1 MKLAVNPNRMNNLR
15 LRRRLV
21 VAKRGHKLLKD
32 KQDELMRQFMELID
46 TVKGERNR
54 VEKRLISALKRFS
67 IARSTLSREEL
78 YELFALP
85 GVTPTLSVRQKQVLN
100 LKIPS
105 FELTLKGDIIS
116 YSFLRTTAEFDL
128 ALLELKELL
137 EELVKLAEIE
147 KKMQLFADE
156 IDKTRRRVN
165 ALEYKLIPDIE
176 ETIKFITMK
185 LEEVE
190 RGNLTR
196 LMRVKDMLEEK
207 KRE

>member
-116 YSFLRTTAEFDL
+116 YSFL
-128 ALLELKELL
+128 
-137 EELVKLAEIE
+137 
-147 KKMQLFADE
+147 
-156 IDKTRRRVN
+156 
-165 ALEYKLIPDIE
+165 
-176 ETIKFITMK
+176 
-185 LEEVE
+185 
-190 RGNLTR
+190 
-196 LMRVKDMLEEK
+196 
-207 KRE
+207 

>member
-1 MKLAVNPNRMNNLR
+1 MNNLR

-85 GVTPTLSVRQKQVLN
+85 GVTTTLSVRQKQVLN

-207 KRE
+207 RKE

>member
-105 FELTLKGDIIS
+105 FELILEGDIIS

>member
-85 GVTPTLSVRQKQVLN
+85 GVTTTLSVRQKQVLN

-207 KRE
+207 RKE

>member
-85 GVTPTLSVRQKQVLN
+85 GVTTTLSVRQKQVLN

>member
-46 TVKGERNR
+46 MVKGERNR

-105 FELTLKGDIIS
+105 FELTLEGDIIS

>member
-105 FELTLKGDIIS
+105 FELTLEGDIIS